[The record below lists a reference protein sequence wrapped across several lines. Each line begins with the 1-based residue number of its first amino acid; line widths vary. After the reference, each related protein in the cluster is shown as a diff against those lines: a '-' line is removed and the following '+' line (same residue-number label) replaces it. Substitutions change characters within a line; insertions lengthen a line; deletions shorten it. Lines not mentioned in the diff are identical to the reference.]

1 MYFVKDC
8 TTNEVN
14 KNKEQMKKWILKN
27 YPPIVL
33 TIVALMVFVL
43 MAGLLSAINYITTPD
58 LPIQYQ

>member
-1 MYFVKDC
+1 M
-8 TTNEVN
+8 
-14 KNKEQMKKWILKN
+14 KNWILKN